1 MSTLKDEYDRQTG
14 GLHPEEVCGE
24 DCSGCCAEWEW
35 K

>member
-1 MSTLKDEYDRQTG
+1 MSEKEDYDRLTG

-24 DCSGCCAEWEW
+24 DCSGCCSEDEW